1 MGTIWD
7 KQIEEM
13 FGTPPKTLLAP
24 IDLRDDDRDG
34 VCGELVMFW
43 EKWLNSSLPIALID
57 LTSYKDAED
66 YFKKGFNST
75 AQNRTRYAERKGYTC
90 RIMDLKER
98 NTRLDELHAINTS
111 KDVRQGNPMRQNYID
126 YPQPIVEP
134 KESCDLH
141 FRKWYGAF
149 APNGT
154 WIGYIVGVF
163 AGELAAA
170 GQILG
175 NGNCAKDDFM
185 YLLWKFFVEDVISE
199 NIQLKCI
206 IRNDVKYIIYSRW
219 GDGGEGLRYW
229 KHSVGMVP
237 TKYHYHRV
245 TTM

>member
-1 MGTIWD
+1 MGIWD

-13 FGTPPKTLLAP
+13 FGTPPKTLLSP
-24 IDLRDDDRDG
+24 IDLMDDDKDG

-90 RIMDLKER
+90 RVMKLEER
-98 NTRLDELHAINTS
+98 NERLDELHAINTS

-126 YPQPIVEP
+126 YPQIAIEP
-134 KESCDLH
+134 NESCDLH

-149 APNGT
+149 SPDNT

-163 AGELAAA
+163 TGELAAA

-175 NGNCAKDDFM
+175 HSDYAKDDCM
-185 YLLWKFFVEDVISE
+185 YGLFKFFVLDIIS
-199 NIQLKCI
+199 NHIQ
-206 IRNDVKYIIYSRW
+206 VKYIIYSRW
-219 GDGGEGLRYW
+219 NDGTEGLRYC
-229 KHSVGMVP
+229 KHSVGFSPVR
-237 TKYHYHRV
+237 YHFHRT
-245 TTM
+245 TTMF